1 MRCSIHIDAGYL
13 YSALATRETGS
24 ANRAAINVDEA
35 ALVRALVAIATDD
48 AGMRLLRDAVVR
60 RRERSQVDPVDRC

>member
-35 ALVRALVAIATDD
+35 ALVRALVAIARRRRNEAVTC
-48 AGMRLLRDAVVR
+48 AVVR